1 MIEERVQSNS
11 PTKDDAARQL
21 NPYFHKHEMEIE
33 SGYPSESDAQA
44 TAINKYGRCTEQE
57 LLNESKLTYAMVTK
71 ARAPP

>member
-11 PTKDDAARQL
+11 PTKDEAARHL

-44 TAINKYGRCTEQE
+44 TAINKYGRPEQE